1 MIDPQIEDL
10 FIQTAGELA
19 ESVSINRVVGQL
31 YALLYIRPEPVSLD
45 KMAEKLKI
53 SKGSASVNIRVLET
67 WNAVKKVWIQGSRK
81 DFYTAEPDIL
91 KLILERLDYGF
102 TRRIALSKAKVDL
115 IHSILNSKNEK
126 ASFYKER
133 LKQLEELQN
142 LVETFLKFLPKVR
155 SLKNLKKIASFL

>member
-1 MIDPQIEDL
+1 MIDSQIEDI

-19 ESVSINRVVGQL
+19 ESVSLNRMVGQL
-31 YALLYIRPEPVSLD
+31 YALLYIRPEPVSLN

-53 SKGSASVNIRVLET
+53 SKGSASVNIRALET

-91 KLILERLDYGF
+91 KLVLERLDYGF
-102 TRRIALSKAKVDL
+102 TRRIALSKAKMDL
-115 IHSILNSKNEK
+115 IYSILNSKNEK

-155 SLKNLKKIASFL
+155 SLKNLKKIASVL